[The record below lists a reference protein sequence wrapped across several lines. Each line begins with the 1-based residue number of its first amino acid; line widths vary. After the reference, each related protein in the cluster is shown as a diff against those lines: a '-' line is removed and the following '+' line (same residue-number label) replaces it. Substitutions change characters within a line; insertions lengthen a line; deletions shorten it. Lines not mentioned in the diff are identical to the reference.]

1 MILSFLSFFINMP
14 CIAYCMF
21 SSDTNPSTIGLLMVY
36 ALSVSDNVVGIAQ
49 SEAGLESKLVS
60 IERIYKFM
68 NI

>member
-1 MILSFLSFFINMP
+1 
-14 CIAYCMF
+14 MF